1 MGPVLSAL
9 ANLQSIEKDLSQLR
23 RKLRTR
29 RNAVAAQQKRIDAHQ
44 QEREA
49 IHEQIMEQRKQADE
63 LEGQTKDAEAKIEKL
78 RVALNQAKTN
88 KEYASL
94 LTQINTIR
102 ADNANIDD
110 AEMKVLENIDAL
122 KAKIEEIDG
131 LLEEETK
138 RLEDVKS
145 TSQDEISR
153 LEKVIADLE
162 AKRATAAE
170 GVAPEVLNTFDKM
183 AEKYDGEAVAEV
195 QINGR
200 RPPYSYTCGGC
211 FMALNAE
218 HANALRTRDEV
229 RQCDNCLRLLVMP
242 KDDPGVE

>member
-1 MGPVLSAL
+1 
-9 ANLQSIEKDLSQLR
+9 
-23 RKLRTR
+23 
-29 RNAVAAQQKRIDAHQ
+29 VAAQQKRIDAHQ